1 MRILIADVFLRGRA
15 NEGWKE
21 GYVLKYALENLGHQC
36 DVYGPDAD
44 FNELEIPNVQKE
56 YDLAIISENY
66 PSYSGWKWW
75 NWAEVTIPKVLW
87 AIDTHLVDFV
97 RFIEDSRIDYVAF
110 NNKVDMDNMSINA
123 KKLWMPYAVSKKHYN
138 IDFDE
143 PKKYDLTFIG
153 GLNDERRRYV
163 DRFGIKHISAF
174 GTDYVKEI
182 KRSKICFNKSISHD
196 LNAKYFEILGA
207 GSFMLTN
214 ENSSFLD
221 FVGKNEHIEK
231 MFYYSDDDLQDKI
244 SYYLK
249 NEDERELIAKKA
261 NEFILENHTFESRVK
276 IILENVL

>member
-1 MRILIADVFLRGRA
+1 MRILIADVFLRGRP

-44 FNELEIPNVQKE
+44 FSELEIPNVYKN

-66 PSYSGWKWW
+66 PGYSGWKWW
-75 NWAEVTIPKVLW
+75 NWIEVTIPKVFW
-87 AIDTHLVDFV
+87 AIDTHLVNFV
-97 RFIEDSRIDYVAF
+97 SFIDSNKIDYVAF

-143 PKKYDLTFIG
+143 SKKYDLTFIG
-153 GLNDERRRYV
+153 GLNEERQKYI
-163 DRFGIKHISAF
+163 DKFGIKHISAF
-174 GTDYVKEI
+174 GRDYVEEI

-214 ENSSFLD
+214 ENKSFLE
-221 FVGKNEHIEK
+221 FVDNNEYIEK

-244 SYYLK
+244 NYYLK
-249 NEDERELIAKKA
+249 NEDERDFITKKA
-261 NEFILENHTFESRVK
+261 NEFILENHTFESRIK